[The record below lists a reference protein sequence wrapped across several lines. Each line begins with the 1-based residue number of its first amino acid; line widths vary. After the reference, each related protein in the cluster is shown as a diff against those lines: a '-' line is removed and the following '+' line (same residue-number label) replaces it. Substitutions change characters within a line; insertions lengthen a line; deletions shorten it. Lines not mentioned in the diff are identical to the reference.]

1 MRVSHS
7 SSRCVYFLVVLAL
20 SSFVPLWGQGPFET
34 LSFEPFSN
42 GLTRPASISHAG
54 DGSGRLFI
62 VEQAGRIRVHDGNAL
77 LGIPFLDI
85 SGRVTCCG
93 EQGMLD
99 VAFHPGY
106 GLNGQFYVSYSDR
119 NGDTIIARY

>member
-1 MRVSHS
+1 M
-7 SSRCVYFLVVLAL
+7 AQ
-20 SSFVPLWGQGPFET
+20 FVENLNRSLIPRWRPFAVTATVGELGP
-34 LSFEPFSN
+34 
-42 GLTRPASISHAG
+42 G
-54 DGSGRLFI
+54 
-62 VEQAGRIRVHDGNAL
+62 GRIRVHDGNAL